1 MNGVRPAK
9 LLLLVSLPLFVALLG
24 VAAFALL
31 RRYFWFGP
39 G

>member
-1 MNGVRPAK
+1 MSSVRPPK
-9 LLLLVSLPLFVALLG
+9 LILLVSLPLLIALLG
-24 VAAFALL
+24 VAAFAVL

>member
-1 MNGVRPAK
+1 MSGVPPAR
-9 LLLLVSLPLFVALLG
+9 LLLLVSLPLLVTLLG

>member
-1 MNGVRPAK
+1 MSGVGQAR

-31 RRYFWFGP
+31 SRCFWFGP